1 MDTTFEI
8 VAPYNNII
16 IVIVADI
23 ENSSSEISEQ
33 QKSGMNAQI
42 SSKKSKDIKTAK
54 DLISRPKTVLKSVD
68 SYIEKKHHVL
78 SQLEL

>member
-1 MDTTFEI
+1 MFPFQLWLISLLI
-8 VAPYNNII
+8 VSNP
-16 IVIVADI
+16 
-23 ENSSSEISEQ
+23 
-33 QKSGMNAQI
+33 AQI